1 MGPLEGWRLA
11 FEARNGNRL
20 SSRNFDLI
28 TGIARRLHRLE
39 PQERTSL
46 LAAREGNDLNG
57 LDADM
62 RFQNLLEPREINCL
76 GPAIWRGL
84 AMLWVR

>member
-1 MGPLEGWRLA
+1 
-11 FEARNGNRL
+11 
-20 SSRNFDLI
+20 
-28 TGIARRLHRLE
+28 
-39 PQERTSL
+39 L